1 MHFSYFVLIL
11 CCSIFNDRFFFS
23 AAVLTATLL
32 LYHTLKPLSIPF
44 FKFFSTFFRLSPRS
58 IVPQPCSK
66 FFHSRKL
73 SYYTTSLSSC
83 QYPFLKFLGFFCSF
97 LVIGCFCAV
106 SINLLI
112 SYSIFDIT
120 AFAGEKPSQ
129 SSHKFVLLRFASQS
143 KYRLSLRESSVF
155 SPPNPYTPWLAQLQK
170 CPHFRAASKNFPRKA
185 YILHYW

>member
-11 CCSIFNDRFFFS
+11 CCSIFNDRLFFS

-58 IVPQPCSK
+58 IVPHLCSK

-83 QYPFLKFLGFFCSF
+83 QYPFLKFFGVFSVFLCFLEFFLAVKAFSVFFFCEF
-97 LVIGCFCAV
+97 LFQRKKRHRKTRFEFFGAA
-106 SINLLI
+106 LI
-112 SYSIFDIT
+112 F
-120 AFAGEKPSQ
+120 
-129 SSHKFVLLRFASQS
+129 
-143 KYRLSLRESSVF
+143 
-155 SPPNPYTPWLAQLQK
+155 
-170 CPHFRAASKNFPRKA
+170 
-185 YILHYW
+185 

>member
-58 IVPQPCSK
+58 IVPQLCSK

-83 QYPFLKFLGFFCSF
+83 QYPFLKFFGVFCSF
-97 LVIGCFCAV
+97 LGYWVFWAGSA
-106 SINLLI
+106 NLLI
-112 SYSIFDIT
+112 DHFILYV
-120 AFAGEKPSQ
+120 AVFAGEKPSQ
-129 SSHKFVLLRFASQS
+129 SCHSFACKQAKRDIFASQ
-143 KYRLSLRESSVF
+143 KVGFLF
-155 SPPNPYTPWLAQLQK
+155 PAPPLPWLAQLQK
-170 CPHFRAASKNFPRKA
+170 CPHFRAASKNFP
-185 YILHYW
+185 

>member
-83 QYPFLKFLGFFCSF
+83 QYPFLKFFGVFCSF
-97 LVIGCFCAV
+97 LGYWVFWAGSA
-106 SINLLI
+106 NLLI
-112 SYSIFDIT
+112 DHFILYV
-120 AFAGEKPSQ
+120 AVFAGEKPSQ

-143 KYRLSLRESSVF
+143 K
-155 SPPNPYTPWLAQLQK
+155 
-170 CPHFRAASKNFPRKA
+170 
-185 YILHYW
+185 